1 MEWGQN
7 QLSLQD
13 QMLAFYN
20 SANHRYIEFM
30 RLYIISM
37 FLQYKSYHFHM
48 CVTTGQDGLPLTKR
62 FFVPKPNRTI
72 STVLS

>member
-1 MEWGQN
+1 MSHTACKVCFMEWGQN

-20 SANHRYIEFM
+20 SANHGYIEFM

-37 FLQYKSYHFHM
+37 FLQYKSYHFHI
-48 CVTTGQDGLPLTKR
+48 T
-62 FFVPKPNRTI
+62 FI
-72 STVLS
+72 